1 MAGRGN
7 ASFCGVPW
15 RGLKSYAAG
24 SVIVYKHT
32 ELIHR
37 ALGLPG
43 SPVPQGPTPQASSDA
58 FQSYVYG
65 QLVSGVPDRG
75 VNCVEDAQST
85 VGTTVEYFHYLFHRL
100 SERTFLNL
108 LQQLKQLFPPTD
120 TWVQALPGP
129 LGIVFEVRGG
139 TVRIIP
145 QMILHG
151 PLKYP

>member
-1 MAGRGN
+1 MAWLEELCGREW
-7 ASFCGVPW
+7 SL
-15 RGLKSYAAG
+15 GL
-24 SVIVYKHT
+24 VIVYKHT

-43 SPVPQGPTPQASSDA
+43 SPVPQGPMPQAS
-58 FQSYVYG
+58 G

-85 VGTTVEYFHYLFHRL
+85 VGTTVEYFHYMFHRL

-120 TWVQALPGP
+120 PWVQALPGP
-129 LGIVFEVRGG
+129 LGIVFEVRGD

-145 QMILHG
+145 QMI
-151 PLKYP
+151 PFKYP